1 MIAKVNGKLLSLLLK
16 MILNLSNLTEEMEKQ
31 LSDQLR
37 YLTISAIDE
46 EWGIVVTTVGY
57 QFIPPKG
64 NYPLS
69 KHPDNYNFKPQTGR
83 ILNEYQLVYITKG
96 SGYFSS
102 QSCKMQKI
110 NAGTMILLFRENG
123 TATIPTARQAGTNTG
138 SVSAVSTS
146 TGAWK
151 NAFLPARNRYST
163 SGSVRRSSDYMKTY

>member
-16 MILNLSNLTEEMEKQ
+16 MILNLSNLTEEMEKR

-110 NAGTMILLFRENG
+110 NAGTMILLFPGEWHSYY
-123 TATIPTARQAGTNTG
+123 PDSETG
-138 SVSAVSTS
+138 WDEYWVSAVSTS

>member
-16 MILNLSNLTEEMEKQ
+16 MILNLSNLTEEMEKR

-83 ILNEYQLVYITKG
+83 ILNEYQLVYIKKG
-96 SGYFSS
+96 SGYFF
-102 QSCKMQKI
+102 
-110 NAGTMILLFRENG
+110 FRENG